1 MSINI
6 KRYLNK
12 TIKNI
17 STENIL
23 FRYKEKINWD
33 TSSISSIFNS
43 SYPTFRFKYSNN
55 IEYIGIDYCI
65 KYNLESI
72 TDNWLNELKNIKL
85 QLKSFGM
92 DKDEILKVFGG
103 VSFNIKNKLKNPWEN
118 IPAIFFT
125 VPKILITKEKNQLF
139 ISYYCILNKNSDI
152 NRIINNYNSIL
163 NNLKNT
169 NSIIKNN
176 LKLIK
181 DVPERKEYTKIF
193 NSLINDIDKNNINKV
208 VLSRM
213 KIYSILN
220 KCILKKDELNCTNFH
235 IDFINN
241 ERFIGSTPE
250 KIIDIK
256 NKKIT
261 TQALAGTLRK
271 NDNNDLDE
279 FLKNKKELDEH
290 QYVVQ
295 DLIKKLNMF
304 SNNISLSQEP
314 TVIELEHLYHI
325 NTTIKGTLKKRIH
338 ILDILYKLYPTP
350 AVLGTPMNNAMNAII
365 KNEPFDRGWY
375 GGCVGWFDLKGEGR
389 FDVAIRTALQK
400 NNKLYSY
407 AGSGLINNAN
417 ENYEWEETQAKFSH
431 LLSLID

>member
-6 KRYLNK
+6 KGYLNK

-33 TSSISSIFNS
+33 TSSISFIFNS
-43 SYPTFRFKYSNN
+43 SYPTFRFSYPNN

-65 KYNLESI
+65 KYNLKSI
-72 TDNWLNELKNIKL
+72 TDNWLNELKDIKL
-85 QLKSFGM
+85 PIKSFGK
-92 DKDEILKVFGG
+92 DKGEVLKIFGG

-118 IPAIFFT
+118 IPVIFFV
-125 VPKILITKEKNQLF
+125 VPKILITKEKNQSF
-139 ISYYCILNKNSDI
+139 ISYHCILNKNSDI
-152 NRIINNYNSIL
+152 NKIINNYNSIL

-193 NSLINDIDKNNINKV
+193 NSLTNDIDNNNINKV

-271 NDNNDLDE
+271 NDNNDLNE

-295 DLIKKLNMF
+295 DLIKKLNLF
-304 SNNISLSQEP
+304 SDNISLSKKP

-325 NTTIKGTLKKRIH
+325 NTTIKGTLKKKIH
-338 ILDILYKLYPTP
+338 ILDVLYKLYPTP
-350 AVLGTPMNNAMNAII
+350 AVLGTPMNNAMDAII